1 MGGNTLSPLDSCSRI
16 KIIVRRAAVL
26 ARQETDLTLV
36 NGPRHLAVLD
46 CGRARLW
53 VCASFYP
60 VCVTCKQVSILA
72 CASLLACLRYRYVHK
87 TLSSPK
93 SRRFVSTF
101 ETVFHVHSHHCGAVT
116 VCTLD
121 AHTHRGAPVS
131 LVSILNPWP

>member
-53 VCASFYP
+53 EVWVCASFYP

-101 ETVFHVHSHHCGAVT
+101 ETV
-116 VCTLD
+116 
-121 AHTHRGAPVS
+121 
-131 LVSILNPWP
+131 